1 MRHGRK
7 QYKLTKNREEK
18 LIQILELIDED
29 FKLTMINALKKRDFR
44 EMGSLKVKINKNIVS
59 EIINVKDVSNSKMNT
74 QEVS

>member
-44 EMGSLKVKINKNIVS
+44 EMGSLKAKINKNIVS
-59 EIINVKDVSNSKMNT
+59 EIINIKDVSNSKMNT